1 MDNYRPISLLS
12 SISKILEK
20 IVANRLT
27 NFLHS
32 CNILSECQFGFRSQ
46 HSTVHPMAQL
56 TNFLSTALNEKKQ
69 SLAIVCDLKK
79 AFDCCVH
86 TILLSKLSKYGVRGT
101 ELLWFKSYLSNRKQ
115 FVTTVL
121 TISTVF

>member
-27 NFLHS
+27 NFLNS
-32 CNILSECQFGFRSQ
+32 CNILSEWQFGFRSQ
-46 HSTVHPMAQL
+46 HSTVHPMVQL

-79 AFDCCVH
+79 VFDCCVH
-86 TILLSKLSKYGVRGT
+86 TILLSKLSKYGVRGS
-101 ELLWFKSYLSNRKQ
+101 EPGSNPT
-115 FVTTVL
+115 FL
-121 TISTVF
+121 TINNS

>member
-27 NFLHS
+27 NFLNS
-32 CNILSECQFGFRSQ
+32 CNILSEWQYGFRSQ
-46 HSTVHPMAQL
+46 HSTVHPMVQL

-79 AFDCCVH
+79 AFHCCDH
-86 TILLSKLSKYGVRGT
+86 TILLSKLSKYGVRGSEPGSNPT
-101 ELLWFKSYLSNRKQ
+101 FLTINNSYL
-115 FVTTVL
+115 L